1 MKYLP
6 TGEQMKTADQFAMES
21 IGMPSMVLMERAA
34 LKTVET
40 MEAAGL
46 DFRKVLVA
54 CGSGNNG
61 GDGYAVARL
70 LHIKGYQVE
79 IVFVGSEDTRSA
91 QNRRQKEI
99 CDYYKVPTVNTL
111 ENREYSVI
119 VDAIFGTGL
128 KRKITGAYYTLIQEL
143 NEKTGTKVAVDIP
156 SGVHDASGI
165 VMGTAFQAD
174 LTVAIAFAKRGLFLA
189 PGNEY
194 VGRIIPVDIGIPE
207 SALPQEEYLTYTYE
221 KTDLVKE
228 FPKRKK
234 NSHKGTYGKVLMI
247 VGSEAMAGAA
257 YLSAKAAYAT
267 GAGLVQIYTPKE
279 NRIVLQQL
287 LPEAIITTYQD
298 YNETEVI
305 HLLDWADVVGI
316 GCGLGTDRVAQEL
329 VAAVLQYGSCP
340 CVLDADGLNIL
351 AKHMEWLLHAR
362 QSLILTPHMKEMS
375 RLLSCTLEELV
386 TERIPRLV
394 SFAEAN
400 AVVCVLKDA
409 RTLVAKRDE
418 NIYLNTSGNS
428 AMAKGGSGDVLT
440 GIIAGILAQ
449 GTESYKASCLGVYLH
464 GLAGDKAREK
474 KGSYSVLASDLIDT
488 VGDVCKEIETR

>member
-1 MKYLP
+1 
-6 TGEQMKTADQFAMES
+6 
-21 IGMPSMVLMERAA
+21 
-34 LKTVET
+34 
-40 MEAAGL
+40 
-46 DFRKVLVA
+46 
-54 CGSGNNG
+54 
-61 GDGYAVARL
+61 
-70 LHIKGYQVE
+70 
-79 IVFVGSEDTRSA
+79 
-91 QNRRQKEI
+91 
-99 CDYYKVPTVNTL
+99 
-111 ENREYSVI
+111 
-119 VDAIFGTGL
+119 
-128 KRKITGAYYTLIQEL
+128 
-143 NEKTGTKVAVDIP
+143 
-156 SGVHDASGI
+156 
-165 VMGTAFQAD
+165 
-174 LTVAIAFAKRGLFLA
+174 
-189 PGNEY
+189 
-194 VGRIIPVDIGIPE
+194 
-207 SALPQEEYLTYTYE
+207 
-221 KTDLVKE
+221 
-228 FPKRKK
+228 
-234 NSHKGTYGKVLMI
+234 
-247 VGSEAMAGAA
+247 MAGAA

-279 NRIVLQQL
+279 NRVVLQQL

-305 HLLDWADVVGI
+305 RLLDWADVVGI

-340 CVLDADGLNIL
+340 CVIDADGLNIL

-375 RLLSCTLEELV
+375 RLLSCTLEELA
-386 TERIPRLV
+386 TERISRLV
-394 SFAEAN
+394 SFAEVN

-428 AMAKGGSGDVLT
+428 AMAKGGSGDVLA

-449 GTESYKASCLGVYLH
+449 GAESYKASCLGVYLH